1 MGNYYANNREIKE
14 YAASTKQ
21 MSQMGRLDMKR
32 SRSLD
37 SVVVTEEEK

>member
-1 MGNYYANNREIKE
+1 MASDRPHSWVIKE

-37 SVVVTEEEK
+37 SVEVTEEEK